1 MRLLTAL
8 LAFLCLSASAS
19 ADIIAVRFTNAKVA
33 SRYKDHLVPRNGE
46 MMVVGEQFVD
56 PNGPGGG
63 VPGMG
68 PAGGGRAPYNVMVA
82 DPNDPL
88 NVSYKIEVDK
98 DGKEKIVRN
107 RKKMVTIPADDTQIA
122 LVIVKDGTLAT
133 FAADYAE
140 RKREVDALIAER
152 DSKAKGSGEWMNTH
166 QRALMNMERL
176 ESWLRS
182 TLYPGAADKLAKDI
196 AKQRKLATAD
206 AVRDRKNE
214 ALASVVVGA
223 PTNDLV
229 EAAKAISGGSDV
241 FKVQESKH
249 ARIIYRETIDD
260 ARIKNLLIL
269 AEEIIDG
276 FRVEFVDPY
285 LDSAYEDHIPDHIFS
300 EWFLGYD
307 DVTKHERYFVDY
319 YRQNWGARK
328 DERLK
333 MNGQPFLRN
342 IAPFFVHYW
351 RTDENTNFEGMIA
364 HDLGHDL
371 ASCHFDKRRGS
382 ISQDWIGEGMGLFV
396 SLEWLGS
403 NSVVCKA
410 FAEPV
415 AGRSSSKRPADVK
428 EGEKTVQLGLRDY
441 YNALALELGVK
452 IDKLA
457 LKQTA
462 DFDDADLAKS
472 WSMIDY
478 FAKKGGKQGELFLRA
493 ACTAARAPSTFI
505 NDWRAKGE
513 EIFELEGVDVFAHFE
528 AAWRAYAEIGQE
540 TGDARRK

>member
-1 MRLLTAL
+1 MRLLTTAVAL
-8 LAFLCLSASAS
+8 LCLSATAA
-19 ADIIAVRFTNAKVA
+19 ADIIAVRFTTAKIA
-33 SRYKDHLVPRNGE
+33 SRYKDHLVQRNGE

-56 PNGPGGG
+56 PQGPGVGI
-63 VPGMG
+63 PGMG
-68 PAGGGRAPYNVMVA
+68 PAGGGRAPYNVIVA

-88 NVSYKIEVDK
+88 NVSYKIEIDK

-107 RKKMVTIPADDTQIA
+107 KKKMVTIPADDTQGA

-133 FAADYAE
+133 FAGDYAG
-140 RKREVDALIAER
+140 RKREVDALLAER
-152 DSKAKGSGEWMNTH
+152 DKSAKGSAEWMNAH

-196 AKQRKLATAD
+196 AKQRKFATAD
-206 AVRDRKNE
+206 AVRERKAAN
-214 ALASVVVGA
+214 LASIVNGTT
-223 PTNDLV
+223 PSDLV
-229 EAAKAISGGSDV
+229 EAAKNISGGSDV

-260 ARIKNLLIL
+260 ARIKDLLTL

-328 DERLK
+328 EERLT

-351 RTDENTNFEGMIA
+351 RTDETTNFEGMIA

-371 ASCHFDKRRGS
+371 ASCHFDKRRGNM
-382 ISQDWIGEGMGLFV
+382 SQDWIGEGMGLFI

-415 AGRSSSKRPADVK
+415 AGRSSSKRPKEAK

-441 YNALALELGVK
+441 YNALALELGAK

-457 LKQTA
+457 LKNVA
-462 DFDDADLAKS
+462 DFEDADLAKC
-472 WSMIDY
+472 WSMVDY
-478 FAKKGGKQGELFLRA
+478 FAKKGGKQGQLFLRA
-493 ACTAARAPSTFI
+493 ACNTARVPSTFI

-513 EIFELEGVDVFAHFE
+513 EIFELEGVDVFAHME
-528 AAWRAYAEIGQE
+528 QLWRTYAEIGQE